1 MIPTWKQYIQNNE
14 NGLATFTDDEI
25 EAERQKREQGSNL
38 FPLDVFNPKIAPFI
52 NALAQNYDIHRAYI
66 GLCLLSAYS
75 TAIGTAYTV
84 ATNETDRIYLPI
96 WGCLLGLSSSGK
108 TLAINKIYGPLNKIQ
123 DQFNRQWDEE
133 THGLSDDGIK
143 KAHMHQL
150 IYRDIFT
157 PTLVRYVIPDNPKGL
172 CKMADELLEWIN
184 GMNPGSKTGRDGID
198 EQFWLSVWNCT
209 QYDAVRSGKQKFVCK
224 RPFINIIGGTQYKV
238 LPDFFAKN
246 RDTSGFIFRLLFAID
261 DRSKM
266 AEVDPYFQMPKEW
279 AAPHEHSLEFMYREL
294 AMPDSEEEPGRCIL
308 THDAINLYHSWVR
321 TSVKAIN
328 EMEDIDDREL
338 QAGIFGKTKE
348 YCLRFAALLHIS
360 DKVLNADMPE
370 NIYKARLSK
379 IEYIDVMTLHRAM
392 KLAQYFHKSSEIA
405 YERVKKQRYAPHD
418 AIVCANLMRKID
430 KRFSLMQIAGV
441 IYGNETEANK
451 SKLKRNLKKW
461 MFEYSWLFNT
471 RER

>member
-1 MIPTWKQYIQNNE
+1 MEISYRAFKQKE
-14 NGLATFTDDEI
+14 NGLATFTDEEI
-25 EAERQKREQGSNL
+25 EAEKLKREQTENI
-38 FPLDVFNPKIAPFI
+38 FPLDVFHPKMAPFI
-52 NALAQNYDIHRAYI
+52 NALAKHYDIHRAYI
-66 GLCLLSAYS
+66 GLALLSAYS

-84 ATNETDRIYLPI
+84 STNETDRIYLPL

-108 TLAINKIYGPLNKIQ
+108 TLAINKIYGPLNRIQ
-123 DQFNRQWDEE
+123 DQYNREWEE
-133 THGLSDDGIK
+133 STFGLSDDGIK
-143 KAHMHQL
+143 KAHMAQL

-184 GMNPGSKTGRDGID
+184 GMNPGSRSGKDGID

-238 LPDFFAKN
+238 LPAFFDKN

-279 AAPHEHSLEFMYREL
+279 SAPHEHCLEFLYRQL

-308 THDAINLYHSWVR
+308 THDAIKMYHAWVGD
-321 TSVKAIN
+321 SIKAIN
-328 EMEDIDDREL
+328 QIEDVEDREL

-348 YCLRFAALLHIS
+348 YCLRFAALLHVS
-360 DKVLNADMPE
+360 DKVLEADMPE
-370 NIYKARLSK
+370 STYSARLSK
-379 IEYIDVMTLHRAM
+379 TEYISESTLARA
-392 KLAQYFHKSSEIA
+392 KKVAQYFHKSSEIA
-405 YERVKKQRYAPHD
+405 YARVQKESYAPHD
-418 AIVCANLMRKID
+418 ARLLAQIMRNHPEKSM
-430 KRFSLMQIAGV
+430 KQHAKTV
-441 IYGNETEANK
+441 YGADTEANRK
-451 SKLKRNLKKW
+451 KLERNYKKW
-461 MFEYSWLFNT
+461 VLNFPKLWNAKK
-471 RER
+471 